1 MAEETPT
8 TPGATP
14 SASRQI
20 KKVPASTLKQR
31 VAMRK
36 KLQGLSGK
44 QLNNR
49 IGKIRDN
56 LGNLE
61 GDAKKQASVR
71 LKMSIAQRQRNM
83 FSKEY
88 GKDWRN
94 EVFGGK
100 KQAKQYLGAYSKA
113 RASGGSEPLYGRIN
127 KGNQAYNSQLL
138 KLINKKRRKAGK
150 DPLDALNKRMKRSTN
165 YDGPDKEPDND
176 ADDKA

>member
-14 SASRQI
+14 RQI
-20 KKVPASTLKQR
+20 NKVPQATMKQR

-36 KLQGLSGK
+36 KLKGLSGK
-44 QLNNR
+44 QLNTR
-49 IGKIRDN
+49 IKTIRGN
-56 LGNLE
+56 LGDLE
-61 GDAKKQASVR
+61 GDAKKQASIR

-113 RASGGSEPLYGRIN
+113 RAKGGNDSLYKKIN
-127 KGNQAYNSQLL
+127 AGNTSYNSALL
-138 KLINKKRRKAGK
+138 KLINKKRKKSGK
-150 DPLDALNKRMKRSTN
+150 DALKALKPRMQRATN

-176 ADDKA
+176 ADDKG